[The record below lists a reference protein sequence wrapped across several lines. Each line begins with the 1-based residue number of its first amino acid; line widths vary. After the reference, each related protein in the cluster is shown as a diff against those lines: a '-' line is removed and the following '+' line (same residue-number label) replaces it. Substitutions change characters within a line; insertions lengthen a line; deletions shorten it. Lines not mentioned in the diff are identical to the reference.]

1 MSISNGKSISLKELA
16 ASCGGRVVGDENILV
31 SSIAS
36 LEVAKEGELT
46 FLTGSKDIS
55 KKIELLKN
63 AKVGAVVTSESMLEL
78 PVPSIRLKN
87 PHLGLVAALNFFRE
101 KIHIDYRIHPTAY
114 VSQKAKV
121 SENSV
126 IGPNA
131 VVEDGAVIESGA
143 WIQASAYV
151 GHNAFIG
158 ANSLLYP
165 GVRILENCIVG
176 ANCIIQANSVIG
188 SDGYGFTQEQG
199 QHIKVPQVGN
209 VVLEDNVEIGACC
222 TIDRATMESTI
233 VGEGTK
239 TDNQVHIAHNARI
252 GKKCLLVAQVGI
264 SGGTVLEDYVV
275 MAGKSGAS
283 GHITVGKGSTILACS
298 IVTNNLPAGSYV
310 SGYPV
315 RPHQEELRIKSSMRK
330 LPELIK
336 RVRDLENKLDEKK

>member
-1 MSISNGKSISLKELA
+1 MSISNGKSISLKDLA
-16 ASCGGRVVGDENILV
+16 ASCNGYVVGDENVKV

-55 KKIELLKN
+55 KKIELLKE
-63 AKVGAVVTSESMLEL
+63 AKAGAVITSEGMPQL

-87 PHLGLVAALNFFRE
+87 PHLGLIAALNFFRE
-101 KIHIDYRIHPTAY
+101 NIDTDYHIHPTAY
-114 VSQKAKV
+114 VSKKARV
-121 SENSV
+121 AESAV

-131 VVEDGAVIESGA
+131 VVEDGAVIGSGA
-143 WIQASAYV
+143 QVRASAYV
-151 GHNAFIG
+151 GYNAFIG

-165 GVRILENCIVG
+165 GVRVLENCVVG

-199 QHIKVPQVGN
+199 EHIKVPQVGN

-239 TDNQVHIAHNARI
+239 TDNQIHIAHNVRV
-252 GKKCLLVAQVGI
+252 GKRCLLVAQVGI

-283 GHITVGKGSTILACS
+283 GHITIGKGTTVLACGV
-298 IVTNNLPAGSYV
+298 VTNNLPAGSYV

-315 RPHQEELRIKSSMRK
+315 KPHQEELRIKSSMRK
-330 LPELIK
+330 LPELLK
-336 RVRDLENKLDEKK
+336 RVRDIESKLDEKK